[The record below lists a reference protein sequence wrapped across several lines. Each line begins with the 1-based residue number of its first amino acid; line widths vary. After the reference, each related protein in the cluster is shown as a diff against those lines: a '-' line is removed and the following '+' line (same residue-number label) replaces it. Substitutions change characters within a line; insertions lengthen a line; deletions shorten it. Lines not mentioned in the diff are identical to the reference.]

1 MNRRALASLASI
13 ATSATLLLAGCG
25 DDSGDATEMQPAA
38 TANPTASTSGSTV
51 DASSSA
57 PSTESSADPAA
68 VAIAEASL
76 LKLAD
81 FPAGWQAV
89 PKDDEDDDVAAEKR
103 IAECVGVD
111 HADLYGDEP
120 SAESPEFTNEDEETI
135 SSKVVVMASAD
146 EASDGLG
153 IVASETYR
161 TCISGEVAKSVEESI
176 KGEGATVGEISLNE
190 VSVGQHGDE
199 VTAFRVEIPFELN
212 GFEATAA
219 LDFAIVRVDRA
230 LVQLTG
236 YRISV
241 GSLTTDDYV
250 TYLDLATKRTQAA
263 LKAA

>member
-1 MNRRALASLASI
+1 M
-13 ATSATLLLAGCG
+13 
-25 DDSGDATEMQPAA
+25 
-38 TANPTASTSGSTV
+38 
-51 DASSSA
+51 
-57 PSTESSADPAA
+57 
-68 VAIAEASL
+68 
-76 LKLAD
+76 KLAD

-89 PKDDEDDDVAAEKR
+89 PKDDEDDDEATEKR

-111 HADLYGDEP
+111 HGDLYGDEP

-161 TCISGEVAKSVEESI
+161 TCISGEVATSVEESI
-176 KGEGATVGEISLNE
+176 KGEGASVGEISLNE

-250 TYLDLATKRTQAA
+250 TYLDLATKRTQTA